1 MLKTI
6 RKTIVGMMN
15 RLRMA
20 ISLKP
25 RLAEAE
31 PGSSLASIKCSPYDS
46 PAACRSR
53 DTSNG
58 KRGRPEPS
66 PPITKRLL
74 QQARLA
80 EGLVPVVGDAGQR
93 LFGATLVADDEGMQ
107 ALVHRIE
114 QFRVLRHRPEILDHE
129 HGLVERLVVR
139 SRLAEVLR
147 LQHFCAAGVAA
158 QFRPLLLHVVLDEP
172 LQELHRLVLLLRVLD
187 NRDALPA
194 ECREA
199 FSGGAFGIGE
209 VAGDLGVLVGRRIG
223 QRREESEEVH
233 AHRRQAFGNVLVVF
247 QEEHLAPAGRG
258 VLVQLL
264 VELQRVHRGLA
275 VDDALDLVGLV
286 IAEIAAVAEQHVLVT
301 HDQGIV
307 AVVGVDGDAI
317 ALLAGTM
324 EELGYVAHV
333 RPGLRHAQVIAVLL
347 LECGLFL
354 RVIEPVFAIRPA
366 GRIAFEGNGPVV
378 LAALW
383 VLGIAL
389 DGRRRHALVHAM
401 LLEEIGELHVVTPGG
416 TRAQPLGIADHQIV
430 GIALGGEFAERLG
443 LEIGPWRGFDLDRY
457 AGLLFVVLDQ
467 FLQVVRRVPLGPED
481 GQFFRCRRRTAG
493 QSENSAGQQAG
504 PFLLAHL
511 ILLHSALDILLHP
524 AVLLEPPGCT
534 LETFAVL
541 PPRSNTLPDSRR
553 RVLLYLYTTPLFQQ
567 RTGAAGTV
575 PARRAGTR
583 FPRGCFGQRRLDQR
597 VAGP

>member
-139 SRLAEVLR
+139 SRLAELLR
-147 LQHFCAAGVAA
+147 LQHFRAAGVAA
-158 QFRPLLLHVVLDEP
+158 QFRPLLLHVVTDEP
-172 LQELHRLVLLLRVLD
+172 LQELGGLGLLLRVLD
-187 NRDALPA
+187 DRDSLAT

-209 VAGDLGVLVGRRIG
+209 VAGDLGVLVGRRIR

-233 AHRRQAFGNVLVVF
+233 AHRRQAFGDGLVVF
-247 QEEHLAPAGRG
+247 QEEHLAPAWRR

-264 VELQRVHRGLA
+264 VEFQRVHRGLA

-286 IAEIAAVAEQHVLVT
+286 IAELAAVAEQDVLVT
-301 HDQGIV
+301 HDQGV
-307 AVVGVDGDAI
+307 VTVVGVDGDAV
-317 ALLAGTM
+317 ALLAWTM
-324 EELGYVAHV
+324 EELGYITHV
-333 RPGLRHAQVIAVLL
+333 RPGFRHAQVIAVLL
-347 LECGLFL
+347 LERSLFL
-354 RVIEPVFAIRPA
+354 RVLEPVLAIGPS

-378 LAALW
+378 LAALG
-383 VLGIAL
+383 VLGIAF
-389 DGRRRHALVHAM
+389 DGRWRHALVHAV
-401 LLEEIGELHVVTPGG
+401 LLEEIGELHVVTPGR
-416 TRAQPLGIADHQIV
+416 TRAQPLRIADHQIV
-430 GIALGGEFAERLG
+430 GIALCGEFAERLG
-443 LEIGPWRGFDLDRY
+443 LEIRPWRSLDLDRY

-467 FLQVVRRVPLGPED
+467 FLQVVRRVPLGPEY

-493 QSENSAGQQAG
+493 QSENNAGQQAG

-511 ILLHSALDILLHP
+511 LLLQSTLDILFASGGTAR
-524 AVLLEPPGCT
+524 AVRLP

-541 PPRSNTLPDSRR
+541 PPRSNTLLNSCR
-553 RVLLYLYTTPLFQQ
+553 RVLLYLYTASLFQQ
-567 RTGAAGTV
+567 RTAAAGTV
-575 PARRAGTR
+575 PARRAGPR
-583 FPRGCFGQRRLDQR
+583 FSRGFFGQRRLDQR
-597 VAGP
+597 MAGP